1 MEIDITPEIKFK
13 TARSGGRGGQH
24 VNKVET
30 MVEGYFHV
38 ASSLLLTPAQ
48 KRLIQEKLANRITAE
63 GMLLV
68 KSQAAR
74 TQLENKE
81 EVVRK
86 MNQLICQALRRVKRR
101 IRTRPTQ
108 TAVEK
113 RLRFKK
119 RLSEKKQQR
128 KKGLE

>member
-63 GMLLV
+63 GMLLI

>member
-13 TARSGGRGGQH
+13 TARSGGKGGQH

-38 ASSLLLTPAQ
+38 AGSLLLTPVQ